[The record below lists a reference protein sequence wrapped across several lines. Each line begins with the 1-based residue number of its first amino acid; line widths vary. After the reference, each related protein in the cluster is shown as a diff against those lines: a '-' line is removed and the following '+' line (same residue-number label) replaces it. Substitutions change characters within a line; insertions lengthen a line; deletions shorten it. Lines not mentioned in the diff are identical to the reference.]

1 MMNDVQVVTTKTPV
15 EEPEEE
21 KENFDYEEE
30 PSIETVPT
38 KNSLASILEKLKMRA
53 ATNAPFLNKPEFK
66 ENLMKSF
73 DMTVPST
80 TKATTTTRTTVPPT
94 TRKTEGM
101 RSYFAFFCHSLIIMN
116 EIKYLF

>member
-1 MMNDVQVVTTKTPV
+1 MMNDVQVVTTKRPV

-21 KENFDYEEE
+21 EESFDYEEE

-80 TKATTTTRTTVPPT
+80 TKATTTTRTTVPTT

-101 RSYFAFFCHSLIIMN
+101 RSYFAVFYHFL
-116 EIKYLF
+116 